1 MIILTSRYG
10 NKLSITISGESH
22 GECIEGTLSGIPAGE
37 YISEEQVAVQMA
49 RRAPGRDATTTAR
62 KESDTVKFLSGVE
75 NGVTTGGEIHI
86 RIKNSDTHSSDYSN
100 LKFTPRPSHADYP
113 AFVKY
118 KGEADMRG
126 SGHFS
131 GRLTAPLTALGAVCR
146 QVLSRRGITV
156 GGHILNIGES
166 FDEAINPVTVDAK
179 LLERLSGEYFSTI
192 SPEAREDMKKEI
204 LTAAQEGD
212 SIGGCVEIAVTG
224 MPVGIGNHMFGGI
237 ENVISHLVYGVPAVK
252 GVSFGA
258 GFDFAFLR
266 GSEANDPYYMDNGTV
281 KTATNNCGGIVGG
294 MTTGMPI
301 VLRVALKPTPSIF
314 KEQNT
319 VNLETKEDTV
329 LQVHGRHDPCIVARA
344 LPAVEAAVAVAITM
358 LLAEDNA
365 L

>member
-1 MIILTSRYG
+1 MTSVYG
-10 NKLSITISGESH
+10 NKMRITISGESH

-37 YISEEQVAVQMA
+37 KINGEEIAVQMA

-62 KESDTVKFLSGVE
+62 RESDSVEFVSGVE
-75 NGVTTGGEIHI
+75 NGVTTGDEIHI
-86 RIKNSDTHSSDYSN
+86 RIKNSDTHSSDYSS

-118 KGEADMRG
+118 NGQADMRG

-146 QVLSRRGITV
+146 QILKRRGITV
-156 GGHILNIGES
+156 GGHILNIGDS
-166 FDEAINPVTVDAK
+166 FDVAMNPVTVDEK
-179 LLERLSGEYFSTI
+179 LLESLSSEYFSTI
-192 SPEAREDMKKEI
+192 SNDAREEMKNTI
-204 LTAAQEGD
+204 LSAANDGD

-224 MPVGIGNHMFGGI
+224 MPVGIGNHMFGGV
-237 ENVISHLVYGVPAVK
+237 ENIISSIVYGIPAVK

-258 GFDFAFLR
+258 GFDFAYLR
-266 GSEANDPYYMDNGTV
+266 GSEANDPYYMDNGSV

-314 KEQNT
+314 KTQNT
-319 VNLETKEDTV
+319 VNLETKQDTV
-329 LQVHGRHDPCIVARA
+329 LQIHGRHDPCIVARA
-344 LPAVEAAVAVAITM
+344 LPAVEAAVAVAVTM
-358 LLAEDNA
+358 LLKEDNA